1 MVNIIRILIWVFVFT
16 ALKGSLNAQNFSKVD
31 RVVIDAGHGGK
42 DSGAKGRSTL
52 EKEIALSVALKVGKL
67 INQNLQDVEVV
78 YTRKTDVFIELF
90 KRAEIA
96 NKAKADLFISIHCNS
111 TTGPSAIGTEV
122 WVLGTHRSEK
132 NLEVA
137 KKENSAILLE
147 ADYSKNY
154 DNFDPNS
161 PESYITLSLIQG
173 AYREQSISFA
183 DDIQNQ
189 FTQNLRRHDRGVKEA
204 GFLVLVYTTMPG
216 VLVELGF
223 LSNPTEEKYLDS
235 ETGQEQLALAIYQ
248 AFRKYKM
255 SIEGSNEGQPE
266 PIIPVQVESK
276 KAVDSAKVINDSL
289 SSGATCYAVQ
299 FTTRTKSV
307 SISKSFPSIEDVW
320 YYEQSKI
327 FKYVSGHYKSLDEA
341 NDALKKIKQKN
352 YSDAFVVAFIEGKRV
367 SKEELQKYLNTKS
380 EKRK

>member
-1 MVNIIRILIWVFVFT
+1 MVNVRNIFLWIFVYI
-16 ALKGSLNAQNFSKVD
+16 AINDSLYAQDFSKVD

-42 DSGAKGRSTL
+42 DSGAKGKSTL
-52 EKEIALSVALKVGKL
+52 EKDVALSVALRVGKL
-67 INQNLQDVEVV
+67 INQNSQDVVV
-78 YTRKTDVFIELF
+78 LYTRKTDVFIELF

-122 WVLGTHRSEK
+122 WVMGTHRSEK

-173 AYREQSISFA
+173 AFREQSISFA
-183 DDIQNQ
+183 DNIQSQ
-189 FTQNLRRHDRGVKEA
+189 FTNNLRRHDRGVKEA

-223 LSNPTEEKYLDS
+223 LSNPTEEKYLAS

-255 SIEGSNEGQPE
+255 SIEGSEDGQPI
-266 PIIPVQVESK
+266 PINIVPIESN
-276 KAVDSAKVINDSL
+276 KVIDSVKVNKDSISAL
-289 SSGATCYAVQ
+289 ATCYAVQ
-299 FTTRTKSV
+299 FTTRTKPV
-307 SISKSFPSIEDVW
+307 SISKSFPSVDDVW

-327 FKYVSGHYKSLDEA
+327 FKYVSGHYKSSEEA
-341 NDALKKIKQKN
+341 NNALKKIKQQN

-380 EKRK
+380 GKRE